1 MAIFEAKSIILVILV
16 LILVSNIQTDT
27 KYDMKCQCGV
37 RKIDK
42 NSEKDCE
49 ESARLEYQ
57 DQEINIFLFRLYI
70 CTTFDS
76 I

>member
-1 MAIFEAKSIILVILV
+1 MAIFEAKSIILVILA

-37 RKIDK
+37 RNIDK
-42 NSEKDCE
+42 NAEKDCE

-57 DQEINIFLFRLYI
+57 DQEINNFY
-70 CTTFDS
+70 
-76 I
+76 